1 MKNYIYILS
10 LLFFGLFSCSTIQPD
25 TTQEDSNIPNPWIDN
40 THILGKLNYVVNP
53 FNEMD
58 SVLCLSDIQ
67 EIVIKTA
74 DYDYYTYLMEI
85 LGKYGKVD
93 DSDSWPQQYHVTC
106 YPKSDVICYIMQ
118 KESFISIMTPDFTDK
133 VNYIQYSATI
143 NVGYSKYKTITC
155 TIYPYFNNCGNDEFS
170 REFYLG
176 DYVTYTWKDYS
187 RERFIYVIDTMNLS
201 EGLSEGLCFEGLYG
215 PVYTYTYHSDKSK

>member
-10 LLFFGLFSCSTIQPD
+10 FLFFGLFSCSTNQPD
-25 TTQEDSNIPNPWIDN
+25 TTQEDPNIPNPWIDN

-74 DYDYYTYLMEI
+74 DYDYYTYLMKK

-93 DSDSWPQQYHVTC
+93 DLDSWPPQYQVNC

-118 KESFISIMTPDFTDK
+118 KESFISIMTLDFTDK
-133 VNYIQYSATI
+133 VNYIQWSATI

-201 EGLSEGLCFEGLYG
+201 EGLCFEGLYG

>member
-10 LLFFGLFSCSTIQPD
+10 FLFFGLFSCSTNNIID
-25 TTQEDSNIPNPWIDN
+25 EQEDPNIPNPWIDN

-74 DYDYYTYLMEI
+74 DYDYYTYLMEK

-93 DSDSWPQQYHVTC
+93 DLDSWPPQYHVNC

-118 KESFISIMTPDFTDK
+118 KESFISIMALDFTDK
-133 VNYIQYSATI
+133 VNYIQWSATI

-170 REFYLG
+170 RKFYLG